1 MHKHAAGERFGKL
14 VLVSEAEKK
23 NGHKQWLARCDCGN
37 EKVIRLSFM
46 RDGKTTSC
54 GCVQAAY
61 RHNGV
66 AAAPAPASAPANL
79 YEADHLPDGT
89 VVPGSRLAQELAAQA
104 QKSIPANQ
112 LEASLSPHRTAYLAN
127 VPRKEQAAK
136 LEAAWVEAQA
146 ITDQA
151 ISAGI
156 TQEQYQRFNY
166 LRDILREEFEMFFPS
181 PQRKAQFMDFCMF
194 EKRFIFKE

>member
-23 NGHKQWLARCDCGN
+23 NGHKHWLARCDCGA
-37 EKVIRLSFM
+37 EKVVRLSYM
-46 RDGKTTSC
+46 RDGTTTSC
-54 GCVQAAY
+54 GCVQEAY
-61 RHNGV
+61 RNNGV
-66 AAAPAPASAPANL
+66 KKSPAPVNP
-79 YEADHLPDGT
+79 YESDHLPDGT

-104 QKSIPANQ
+104 QKSVPADQ

-127 VPRKEQAAK
+127 TPRKEQAAR
-136 LEAAWVEAQA
+136 LEQAWNETQA
-146 ITDQA
+146 ITDLG
-151 ISAGI
+151 ISTGI
-156 TQEQYQRFNY
+156 TQEQYRRFNY

-194 EKRFIFKE
+194 EKRFIFI